1 MYAEFSN
8 GLVLV
13 QALRQAYIFMHYGL
27 FKTKLKKKH
36 WHSAQHT
43 RTHLLSD
50 KLVTQAQNRTE
61 VNIRVILVRLLPILI
76 AITHH

>member
-13 QALRQAYIFMHYGL
+13 QALRQAYIFMQYGS
-27 FKTKLKKKH
+27 FKTKLKKTLAL
-36 WHSAQHT
+36 HSAYT
-43 RTHLLSD
+43 SPLVVDT
-50 KLVTQAQNRTE
+50 LVTQAQNRTE